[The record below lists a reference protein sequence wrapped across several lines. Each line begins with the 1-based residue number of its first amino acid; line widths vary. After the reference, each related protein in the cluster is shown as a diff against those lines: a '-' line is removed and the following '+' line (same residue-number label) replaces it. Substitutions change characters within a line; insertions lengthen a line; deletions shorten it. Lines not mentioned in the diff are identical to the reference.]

1 VVSGS
6 DRCGAY
12 PLDQSGNVR
21 SAPRPVVKDMPHTP
35 EAIRELLT
43 RKSLSA
49 TRHRTALARLLGMTD
64 TDVLAV
70 QHLSRAGSLTPTRL
84 GDLLGLTSGG
94 TTALVQRLERLGYVV
109 RDAHPSDRRS
119 AVLRL
124 TGDIER
130 AAGEAFAP
138 LVEDIDAITAC
149 LSEDERRVI
158 AQFLSAVADAG
169 DHRADELSRSAREE
183 RRPAA
188 GVPMPGLWG

>member
-1 VVSGS
+1 VVE
-6 DRCGAY
+6 DT
-12 PLDQSGNVR
+12 PN
-21 SAPRPVVKDMPHTP
+21 TP

-43 RKSLSA
+43 RKNLSA

-70 QHLSRAGSLTPTRL
+70 QYLSRAGSLTPTRL
-84 GDLLGLTSGG
+84 GALLGLTSGG

-124 TGDIER
+124 TKEIER

-138 LVEDIDAITAC
+138 LVDDIDAITGR
-149 LSEDERRVI
+149 LDEDERRVV
-158 AQFLSAVADAG
+158 ADFLRAVAEAG
-169 DHRADELSRSAREE
+169 ERRADELSRSAREE
-183 RRPAA
+183 RRPAV

>member
-1 VVSGS
+1 M
-6 DRCGAY
+6 DT
-12 PLDQSGNVR
+12 DT
-21 SAPRPVVKDMPHTP
+21 PHTP

-49 TRHRTALARLLGMTD
+49 TRHRAALARLLGMTE

-84 GDLLGLTSGG
+84 GALLGLTSGG

-138 LVEDIDAITAC
+138 LVRDIDAA
-149 LSEDERRVI
+149 SERLTDDERRVV
-158 AQFLSAVADAG
+158 AAFLRAAAEAG
-169 DHRADELSRSAREE
+169 ERRADDLARAAREQ

>member
-1 VVSGS
+1 MV
-6 DRCGAY
+6 D
-12 PLDQSGNVR
+12 DT
-21 SAPRPVVKDMPHTP
+21 PHTP

-49 TRHRTALARLLGMTD
+49 SRHRTALARLLDITD

-94 TTALVQRLERLGYVV
+94 TTALIQRLERLGYVA

-119 AVLRL
+119 SVLRL
-124 TGDIER
+124 TGEIER
-130 AAGEAFAP
+130 TAGEAFAP
-138 LVEDIDAITAC
+138 LVRDIDAITER
-149 LSEDERRVI
+149 LSEDDRRVI
-158 AQFLSAVADAG
+158 ASFLHAVAEAG
-169 DHRADELSRSAREE
+169 EMRADELARDAREE
-183 RRPAA
+183 RRPAT